1 MKTKLCLLLAFSLLL
16 GACVPAPTVDA
27 PPTLSASEALGK
39 RLFTVHCAACHATSP
54 DTVIVGPSLAGIAI
68 HGADRV
74 DGLDA
79 RAYIEMSI
87 TTPDAYLVEG
97 YQDLMVKNF
106 AKQLTSD
113 ELNGLVDYLL
123 TFDD

>member
-1 MKTKLCLLLAFSLLL
+1 MKTKLFLLLAFSLLL

-39 RLFTVHCAACHATSP
+39 RLFTIHCAACHATSG
-54 DTVIVGPSLAGIAI
+54 DTIIVGPSLAGIAVL
-68 HGADRV
+68 GGQRV
-74 DGLDA
+74 EGLDA
-79 RAYIEMSI
+79 PTYIEMSI
-87 TTPDAYLVEG
+87 TTPDAYIVEG